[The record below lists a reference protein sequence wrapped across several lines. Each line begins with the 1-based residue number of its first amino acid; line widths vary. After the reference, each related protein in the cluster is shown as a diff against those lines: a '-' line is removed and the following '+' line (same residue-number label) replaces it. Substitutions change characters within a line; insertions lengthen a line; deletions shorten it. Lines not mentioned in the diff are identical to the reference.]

1 MKTSLYL
8 LPLLLCLTS
17 FAFSQTPTP
26 TDTTTDTVAV
36 ALDFETDADFKGGYK
51 RLSKYISKNLRWG
64 AIYEW
69 PAAQKL
75 PFEDK
80 VIVRFVV
87 EKDGTLSHIHVESAT
102 KYCPPCNKEAMRLA
116 QQMPKWKPATKN
128 GEPVRIWV
136 RVPINFQLF

>member
-1 MKTSLYL
+1 MKTSLCL

-17 FAFSQTPTP
+17 FAFSQTQTP

-51 RLSKYISKNLRWG
+51 KLSKYISKNLRWG

>member
-1 MKTSLYL
+1 MKITALFT
-8 LPLLLCLTS
+8 LLLLTT
-17 FAFSQTPTP
+17 FAYAQTTP
-26 TDTTTDTVAV
+26 IKDSLQFDTVAV
-36 ALDFETDADFKGGYK
+36 TLDFETDADFKGGYK
-51 RLSKYISKNLRWG
+51 KLAKYVSKNLKWD

-87 EKDGTLSHIHVESAT
+87 EKDGTLSHIQVESAT

>member
-1 MKTSLYL
+1 MKTSLCL

-51 RLSKYISKNLRWG
+51 KLSKYISKNLKWG

-69 PAAQKL
+69 PAAQEL

>member
-1 MKTSLYL
+1 MKTSLCL

-17 FAFSQTPTP
+17 FAFSQTQTP

-36 ALDFETDADFKGGYK
+36 TIDFETDADFKGGYK
-51 RLSKYISKNLRWG
+51 KLSKYISKNLRWG

>member
-1 MKTSLYL
+1 MKFIFLLALLYWSS
-8 LPLLLCLTS
+8 S
-17 FAFSQTPTP
+17 FLAQTPTPTP
-26 TDTTTDTVAV
+26 TDTTTDTIAV
-36 ALDFETDADFKGGYK
+36 SKDFETDADFKGGYK
-51 RLSKYISKNLRWG
+51 KLSKYISKNLKWG

-87 EKDGTLSHIHVESAT
+87 EKDGTLSHIQVESAT

>member
-1 MKTSLYL
+1 MKSSLCFL
-8 LPLLLCLTS
+8 SLLLSLTS

-26 TDTTTDTVAV
+26 TDTTTDTIAV
-36 ALDFETDADFKGGYK
+36 SKDFETDADFKGGYK
-51 RLSKYISKNLRWG
+51 KLAKYVSKNLKWG

-102 KYCPPCNKEAMRLA
+102 QYCPPCNKEAMRLA

-128 GEPVRIWV
+128 GELVRIWV

>member
-1 MKTSLYL
+1 MKTSLCL

-17 FAFSQTPTP
+17 FAFSQTQTP

-51 RLSKYISKNLRWG
+51 KLSKYISKNLKWG

>member
-1 MKTSLYL
+1 MKTSLCL
-8 LPLLLCLTS
+8 LLLLLCLNS

-26 TDTTTDTVAV
+26 TDTTTDTIAV
-36 ALDFETDADFKGGYK
+36 TKDFETDADFKGGYK
-51 RLSKYISKNLRWG
+51 KLSKYISKNLKWD

-87 EKDGTLSHIHVESAT
+87 EKDGTLTHIQVESAT
-102 KYCPPCNKEAMRLA
+102 QYCPPCNKEAMRLA

>member
-1 MKTSLYL
+1 MNFIFL
-8 LPLLLCLTS
+8 LALLSWSSS
-17 FAFSQTPTP
+17 FLAQTPTP

-51 RLSKYISKNLRWG
+51 KLAKYVSKNLKWD

-87 EKDGTLSHIHVESAT
+87 EKDGTLSHIQVESAT

-136 RVPINFQLF
+136 WVPINFQLF

>member
-1 MKTSLYL
+1 MKITALFT
-8 LPLLLCLTS
+8 LLLLTT
-17 FAFSQTPTP
+17 FAYAQTTP
-26 TDTTTDTVAV
+26 IKDSLQFDTVAV
-36 ALDFETDADFKGGYK
+36 TLDFETDADFKGGYK
-51 RLSKYISKNLRWG
+51 KLSKYISKNLKWG

-87 EKDGTLSHIHVESAT
+87 EKDGTLSHIQVESAT

>member
-1 MKTSLYL
+1 MNFIFL
-8 LPLLLCLTS
+8 LALLSWSSS
-17 FAFSQTPTP
+17 FLAQTPTP

-51 RLSKYISKNLRWG
+51 KLSKYISQNLRWG